1 MFMNCF
7 IDFDT
12 NLKTLI
18 WFQVLKLNMAKG
30 VCIKIKKKKNLAG
43 VPVMG
48 FQLYIHMYVYLNLL
62 G

>member
-18 WFQVLKLNMAKG
+18 WFQVLKLNMEKG
-30 VCIKIKKKKNLAG
+30 VCIKIKKKKTLFG